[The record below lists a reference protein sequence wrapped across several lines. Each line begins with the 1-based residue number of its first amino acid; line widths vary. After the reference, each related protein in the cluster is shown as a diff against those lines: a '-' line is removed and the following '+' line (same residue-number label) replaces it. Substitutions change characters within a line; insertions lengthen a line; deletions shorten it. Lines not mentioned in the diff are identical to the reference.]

1 MKGVALTEEESFD
14 ICNMSNVIKQLDQTR
29 DATSVWDPYGVWY
42 SVSTTNWIEEET
54 WQRSG
59 RLFVGF
65 RTGNTVGPKVITVPA
80 PRPFSQKESHFWFY
94 PHVHLNVFLGPAAGR
109 PSNAVWVRP
118 ST

>member
-14 ICNMSNVIKQLDQTR
+14 ICNVSNVIKQLDQTC

-59 RLFVGF
+59 RLFVRNVSEHRLLDTDKRCCRLG
-65 RTGNTVGPKVITVPA
+65 A
-80 PRPFSQKESHFWFY
+80 SHY
-94 PHVHLNVFLGPAAGR
+94 EAYGR
-109 PSNAVWVRP
+109 
-118 ST
+118 